1 MSLRKI
7 SSRALLFSAVT
18 FGPRTIGIVLLPL
31 LGAVLLFALPSQVS
45 AQPTPKKPAAS
56 KPSTPKKPGPLAT
69 ASKPFVATG
78 CDDSL
83 WSHVYHQ
90 QRLTRIQQ
98 CIEVTGTIHHTKKE
112 NDGDDHIQLKVDPQF
127 SNLLNAKNTSVQAGC
142 LVLEPIC
149 MGPVTQP
156 DAVKPCKDFHSP
168 VKGVPQDGSKVKVLG
183 SYVLDTEPGH
193 GWTEIHPV
201 TSITAM

>member
-1 MSLRKI
+1 MRS
-7 SSRALLFSAVT
+7 
-18 FGPRTIGIVLLPL
+18 RTIGIVLSPL
-31 LGAVLLFALPSQVS
+31 LATILLLALPSRVS

-56 KPSTPKKPGPLAT
+56 KPSTPKKSGPLAT
-69 ASKPFVATG
+69 ASKPLVAMG
-78 CDDSL
+78 CDPTL
-83 WSHVYHQ
+83 KAHVYKPA
-90 QRLTRIQQ
+90 RLQVIQE

-112 NDGDDHIQLKVDPQF
+112 ADGDDHIQLKLDPQF

-156 DAVKPCKDFHSP
+156 DAIKPCRDFHSP
-168 VKGVPQDGSKVKVLG
+168 VKGVPPDGSKVKVLG

>member
-1 MSLRKI
+1 MRS
-7 SSRALLFSAVT
+7 
-18 FGPRTIGIVLLPL
+18 RTIGIVLSPILETIL
-31 LGAVLLFALPSQVS
+31 LLALPSQVS
-45 AQPTPKKPAAS
+45 AQPAAPKTSTSKKPAA
-56 KPSTPKKPGPLAT
+56 PKKPGPLAT

-78 CDDSL
+78 CDVAL
-83 WSHVYHQ
+83 KAHVYKPA
-90 QRLTRIQQ
+90 RLQVIQE

-156 DAVKPCKDFHSP
+156 DAIKPCRDFHSP
-168 VKGVPQDGSKVKVLG
+168 VKGVPPDGSKVKVLG